1 MLEVKNIHTY
11 YGSSYILQG
20 VSLTVGKEEVVCL
33 LGRNGAG
40 KSTTLK
46 SIMGIAP
53 SREGTILFK
62 GEEIS
67 RLKTFQIAW
76 KGIGYVPEDRRIYP
90 DFSVRENLEIVP
102 HRRNEGMQWGL
113 KESFALF
120 PKLKQIE
127 KRLGKQLS
135 GGEQQM
141 LTIARTLMG
150 NPELVLLDEP
160 SQGLAPIMVNI
171 LTEAIKKMKSLGITL
186 LMSEQNINLA
196 IKVASRVYVLDN
208 GKIVFESAIKD
219 LIQNEDIARKY
230 LLV

>member
-20 VSLTVGKEEVVCL
+20 VSLTVSKEEVVCL

-46 SIMGIAP
+46 SIMGIVSP
-53 SREGTILFK
+53 REGMVLFK
-62 GEEIS
+62 GEEI
-67 RLKTFQIAW
+67 RGLKPFQIAW
-76 KGIGYVPEDRRIYP
+76 KGVGYVPEDRRIYP

-102 HRRNEGMQWGL
+102 HRTEGGMQWGL

-160 SQGLAPIMVNI
+160 SQGLAPIMVNTLI
-171 LTEAIKKMKSLGITL
+171 EAIKKMIGLGITL
-186 LMSEQNINLA
+186 LMSEQNIHLA
-196 IKVASRVYVLDN
+196 MKVASRVYILDN
-208 GKIVFESAIKD
+208 GKIVFESTIRD
-219 LIQNEDIARKY
+219 FIQNEEIAKRY

>member
-1 MLEVKNIHTY
+1 VLEVKDIHTY

-20 VSLTVGKEEVVCL
+20 VSLTVSKEEVACL

-46 SIMGIAP
+46 TIMGIVSP
-53 SREGTILFK
+53 REGMILFK
-62 GEEIS
+62 GEEI
-67 RLKTFQIAW
+67 RGLKPFQIAW
-76 KGIGYVPEDRRIYP
+76 KGVGYVSEDRRIYP

-102 HRRNEGMQWGL
+102 HRKDEGMQWGL
-113 KESFALF
+113 RESFTLF
-120 PKLKQIE
+120 PQLKLIE
-127 KRLGKQLS
+127 RRLGKQLS

-160 SQGLAPIMVNI
+160 SQGLAPIMVTTLI
-171 LTEAIKKMKSLGITL
+171 EAIKKMRSLGITL
-186 LMSEQNINLA
+186 LMSEQNIHLA
-196 IKVASRVYVLDN
+196 IKVASRVYILDN
-208 GKIVFESAIKD
+208 GRVVFESSIDDFVK
-219 LIQNEDIARKY
+219 NEAIARKY